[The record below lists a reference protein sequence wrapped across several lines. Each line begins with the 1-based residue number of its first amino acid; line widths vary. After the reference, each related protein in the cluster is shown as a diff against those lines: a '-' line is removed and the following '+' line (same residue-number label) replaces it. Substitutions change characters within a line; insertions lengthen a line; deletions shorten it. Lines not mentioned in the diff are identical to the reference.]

1 MIPTKTQHPSNVS
14 TRPTSYPAAPMKSC
28 PLVACLFLFTFAQ
41 APAQTPDTPPTPA
54 ERPSVALTPEQIAMI
69 TKQLT
74 ELEGQIDKMRN
85 DTLGSVL
92 QKLRAAVGSDAAAL
106 ALYTDCEKLVNVE
119 RKELDRD
126 EAKRAAERI
135 EREKERRGTDE
146 KDQGDAAMAIRL
158 QLQYLI
164 LTLEA
169 HEAKNRATLIPKL
182 QAYIQDVLANAPKL
196 KGRAFGQL
204 GGDLRGDRNPIVAA
218 FQIQRY
224 LQTEKWTTRPA
235 DIAGMW
241 TQTIFPWYLDN
252 KPSELSTLWDNRLT
266 AEATLLKAI
275 MPEAEY
281 ALWLQNEYPALRW
294 DRAEYLVMKG
304 PTPVNA
310 LADMLK
316 LIKEFPGHPDA
327 PKWLKSMRAYVET
340 STDSP
345 AAP

>member
-1 MIPTKTQHPSNVS
+1 MNS
-14 TRPTSYPAAPMKSC
+14 RPLA
-28 PLVACLFLFTFAQ
+28 ACLFLLTLAQ
-41 APAQTPDTPPTPA
+41 APAQTPDTPPA
-54 ERPSVALTPEQIAMI
+54 LGQRPTVPLTPEQIAMI
-69 TKQLT
+69 TKQLA

-85 DTLGSVL
+85 DNLGSVL

-106 ALYTDCEKLVNVE
+106 AFYTDCEKLVNVE

-126 EAKRAAERI
+126 EAKRIAERM
-135 EREKERRGTDE
+135 EREKERRGTEDKDE
-146 KDQGDAAMAIRL
+146 GDAAMAIRL

-169 HEAKNRATLIPKL
+169 HEAKDRAPLIPKL

-196 KGRAFGQL
+196 KGRALGQL

-224 LQTEKWTTRPA
+224 LQTENWTTRPA
-235 DIAGMW
+235 DLPGMW
-241 TQTIFPWYLDN
+241 SQVILPWYLEN
-252 KPSELSTLWDNRLT
+252 KPTELATIWDNRLT
-266 AEATLLKAI
+266 AEATLLKAT

-304 PTPVNA
+304 PTPVNG

-327 PKWLKSMRAYVET
+327 PKWLKGMRAFVEG
-340 STDSP
+340 STNAP
-345 AAP
+345 AGS

>member
-1 MIPTKTQHPSNVS
+1 MSP
-14 TRPTSYPAAPMKSC
+14 RLFLLC
-28 PLVACLFLFTFAQ
+28 PLLMLGLVHVS
-41 APAQTPDTPPTPA
+41 AQTADTPPQLG
-54 ERPSVALTPEQIAMI
+54 ERPTVALTPEQIATI
-69 TKQLT
+69 TKQLS

-92 QKLRAAVGSDAAAL
+92 QKLRAAAGSDAAAM
-106 ALYTDCEKLVNVE
+106 ALYMDCEKLVAVE
-119 RKELDRD
+119 RKDLDRD

-135 EREKERRGTDE
+135 ERNSERRGGEDKDE
-146 KDQGDAAMAIRL
+146 SDPALATRL

-169 HEAKNRATLIPKL
+169 HEAKDRAPLIPKL

-196 KGRAFGQL
+196 KGRALGQL

-241 TQTIFPWYLDN
+241 SQTILPWYLEN
-252 KPSELSTLWDNRLT
+252 KPSELATLWDNRLT
-266 AEATLLKAI
+266 AEATLLKAT

-304 PTPVNA
+304 PTPING

-327 PKWLKSMRAYVET
+327 PKWLKAMRAYVES
-340 STDSP
+340 STDAP
-345 AAP
+345 AAS

>member
-1 MIPTKTQHPSNVS
+1 
-14 TRPTSYPAAPMKSC
+14 MK
-28 PLVACLFLFTFAQ
+28 ARQIATCLLLLTLGKSS
-41 APAQTPDTPPTPA
+41 AQTPESPMPPAT
-54 ERPSVALTPEQIAMI
+54 ERPAVALTPEQIATI

-85 DTLGSVL
+85 DTLSSVL
-92 QKLRAAVGSDAAAL
+92 QKLRAASGSDAAAM
-106 ALYTDCEKLVNVE
+106 ALYLECEKLVSVE

-126 EAKRAAERI
+126 EAKRLAERI
-135 EREKERRGTDE
+135 ERSGERRNGEDKDE
-146 KDQGDAAMAIRL
+146 GDAALAIRL

-169 HEAKNRATLIPKL
+169 HEAKDRAPLIPKL
-182 QAYIQDVLANAPKL
+182 QAYIQDVLANATKL

-204 GGDLRGDRNPIVAA
+204 AGDLGGDRNPIVSA

-224 LQTEKWTTRPA
+224 LQTENWTTRPA

-241 TQTIFPWYLDN
+241 TQTILPWYLEN
-252 KPSELSTLWDNRLT
+252 KPSELATLWDNRLT
-266 AEATLLKAI
+266 AQATFLKAT

-281 ALWLQNEYPALRW
+281 ALWLQNEFPALRW
-294 DRAEYLVMKG
+294 DRAEYLVLKG
-304 PTPVNA
+304 PTPING

-327 PKWLKSMRAYVET
+327 PKWLKGMRAYVET
-340 STDSP
+340 STDAP